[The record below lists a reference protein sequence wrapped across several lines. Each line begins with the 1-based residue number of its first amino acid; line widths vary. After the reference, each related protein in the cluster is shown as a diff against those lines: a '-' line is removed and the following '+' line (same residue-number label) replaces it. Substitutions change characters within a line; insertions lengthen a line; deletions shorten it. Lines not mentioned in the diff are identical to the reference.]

1 MWRRQPALPLAGLVW
16 EGRHSQ
22 GTCRGPSS
30 NCKHCEQQQHCPAS
44 PPAFQHRRKA
54 AEALRQIEVLTK
66 AGLHGNARD
75 QERGAKEYIL
85 KKAKDTGRAWQ
96 MFYRHQ
102 EQ

>member
-1 MWRRQPALPLAGLVW
+1 M
-16 EGRHSQ
+16 
-22 GTCRGPSS
+22 
-30 NCKHCEQQQHCPAS
+30 
-44 PPAFQHRRKA
+44 
-54 AEALRQIEVLTK
+54 RQIEVLTK